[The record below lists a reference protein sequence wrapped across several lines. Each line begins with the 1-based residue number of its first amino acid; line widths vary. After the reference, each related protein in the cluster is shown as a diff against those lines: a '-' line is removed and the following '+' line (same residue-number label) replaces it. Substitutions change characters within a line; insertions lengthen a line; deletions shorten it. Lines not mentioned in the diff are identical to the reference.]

1 MWKLQIFDALL
12 GLFDHHLPL
21 YLVKGEERGI
31 DIFMFIEFAQKH
43 GLKVRL
49 VAPSDLRL
57 APDPAGVNGYK
68 LCCLAP
74 RKRNGAGIFPDESD
88 ELLED
93 VHQLCLELHQREFR
107 AFEPEM
113 QRQISLRCFNDMRTI
128 LLTHDKRMLGII
140 REELESL
147 TSRRVLTPE
156 QAQCLDQGITPT
168 ILPGSAALDEFLGSC
183 KVSGNLKDNY
193 ILKPIRGG
201 KGAGILFGDELDN
214 TDWLV
219 LLESMRS
226 AKLIPGKTLYVVQRK
241 IRQPYYDVLLGSRT
255 RAEPCHMVGT
265 YHCVNG
271 VYLGLGIWRCSP
283 GRLCAVSNGASW
295 MCSVIA
301 Q

>member
-12 GLFDHHLPL
+12 GLFDHSLPL
-21 YLVKGEERGI
+21 HLVKGEEHGI
-31 DIFMFIEFAQKH
+31 DIYMFIEFAQKH
-43 GLKVRL
+43 GVKVRL
-49 VAPSDLRL
+49 ITPSDLRL
-57 APDPAGVNGYK
+57 APDSAGVNGHK
-68 LCCLAP
+68 LCCLAQTN
-74 RKRNGAGIFPDESD
+74 RADTFQDESG

-140 REELESL
+140 REELGSL
-147 TSRRVLTPE
+147 TSRKILTPE
-156 QAQCLDQGITPT
+156 QAQCLDRGITPT
-168 ILPGSAALDEFLGSC
+168 TLPGSAALDEFISSC
-183 KVSGNLKDNY
+183 KVSDGLKDNY

-201 KGAGILFGDELDN
+201 KGAGILFGDELDK

-226 AKLIPGKTLYVVQRK
+226 AKLIPGKASYVVQRK
-241 IRQPYYDVLLGSRT
+241 IRQPYYDVLLGSQS
-255 RAEPCHMVGT
+255 RAERCHMVGT
-265 YHCVNG
+265 YHCING
-271 VYLGLGIWRCSP
+271 VYLGLGVWRCSP
-283 GRLCAVSNGASW
+283 ARLCAVSSGASW
-295 MCSVIA
+295 ICSVIA